1 MRSKIMKK
9 FAFVLLS
16 LLMAVSL
23 FATGESEKTYELTVV
38 TSGSYSWEYAPGYFD
53 TGGFDSPQDLIHAEF
68 EEKHNVKINYVIR
81 DVTQGSMTVDALIE
95 KNEWPDVW
103 IDATGYFKD
112 YLNAEDSLPLEE
124 YMDVNVF
131 QDWLIEPYTSNGHV
145 YAIPVVNIG
154 TGMVINTDMLDE
166 IGYTLPDMKDWTI
179 DEYIRLAKK
188 LKANGQYVTTVA
200 TMKGFNAWMYP
211 WIFAFG
217 GELFADGDYSKVAI
231 NTPESRRALEFMK
244 MLVEDGYAVPYPNEV
259 DDNKTVE
266 LFTTGKIFGAMMQ
279 NGHTDYW
286 VPEQVKNGVLEEAF
300 DYTFIQF
307 PHVPE
312 IEATPV
318 FGYQTVVNVHR
329 SDDETRNKLAAELAA
344 EYLSVRW
351 HDYATTLSGGFPVR
365 KGYKSPNVGTAAKPS
380 FRAVEEVVAASGL
393 MDLGGLNPRTRE
405 ARDAAL
411 IPIQRFADGDIS
423 AQEFL
428 DQFEAEANAMLA
440 K

>member
-1 MRSKIMKK
+1 MKK
-9 FAFVLLS
+9 LSFILLS
-16 LLMAVSL
+16 LVLVGAL
-23 FATGESEKTYELTVV
+23 FAAGNAEGTYELTVV

-53 TGGFDSPQDLIHAEF
+53 TKGYDSPQDLVHAEF
-68 EEKHNVKINYVIR
+68 EERHPNVKINYVIR

-95 KNEWPDVW
+95 TGEWPDVW

-112 YLNAEDSLPLEE
+112 YLNAKDSLPLEQ
-124 YMDVNVF
+124 YMDVSVF
-131 QDWLIEPYTSNGHV
+131 EDWLVEPYTYDGHV

-154 TGMVINTDMLDE
+154 TGMAINTDMLDD
-166 IGYTLPDMKDWTI
+166 IGYTLPDDMKDWTI
-179 DEYIRLAKK
+179 AEYMRLAKK
-188 LKANGQYVTTVA
+188 LKAAGQYVTTVS
-200 TMKGFNAWMYP
+200 TMKGLGAWMYP
-211 WIFAFG
+211 WIHAFG
-217 GELFADGDYSKVAI
+217 GELFADGDYTKVAI
-231 NTPESRRALEFMK
+231 NSPESRRALEFMK

-259 DDNKTVE
+259 DDNMTVE

-286 VPEQVKNGVLEEAF
+286 VPEQVKNGVIDEVF
-300 DYTFIQF
+300 GYTFIQF

-351 HDYATTLSGGFPVR
+351 HDYATTLGGGFPVR
-365 KGYKSPNVGTAAKPS
+365 KGYISPNVGTAANPS
-380 FRAVEEVVAASGL
+380 FRAVAEVVAASGL

-428 DQFEAEANAMLA
+428 DIFEAEANALLA